1 MSAEVPHI
9 VIVGAGFGGL
19 RAAQMLGSERVRITV
34 VDKRNH
40 HLFQPLLYQV
50 ATAGLS
56 PADIA
61 IPIRSILRRQR
72 NTEVLL
78 AEVQG
83 VHPEKNRV
91 VTSRGELPYDYLVLA
106 TGSLYNYFGHEDWKP
121 IAPGLKSI
129 GDALAV
135 REKILYAF
143 ELAEMEAD
151 PIRRGALMTFIV
163 VGGGP
168 TGVEMAGSIAELAHR
183 ALASDFRRIDP
194 KAARV
199 VLIEAGPRVLATFPP
214 DLSERAMGALSRLGV
229 EVLTQSRVEAVSPV
243 GVVVNG
249 KRIDA
254 TTVVWAAGV
263 AATPVGKWL
272 NAETDRA
279 GRVVVQP
286 DLTVAGHK
294 NIFVIGD
301 VAACKDEKGQ
311 PLPGIAPVAM
321 QQGKFVASLI
331 LSRIA
336 GSEEPAVFH
345 YWDKGNLATV
355 GRSFAVADLGKIKLS
370 GWFAWVAWLAVHIY
384 YLIGFRN
391 RLLVV
396 LQWAWGYVT
405 FQRGARLIT
414 RMNGMLKKEDAS
426 G

>member
-1 MSAEVPHI
+1 MPHI